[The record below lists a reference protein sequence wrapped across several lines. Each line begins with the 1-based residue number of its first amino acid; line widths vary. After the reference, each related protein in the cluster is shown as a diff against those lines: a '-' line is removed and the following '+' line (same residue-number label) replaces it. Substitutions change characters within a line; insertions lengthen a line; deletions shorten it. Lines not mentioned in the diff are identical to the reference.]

1 MLIANLSRPFIVCS
15 MSTSSLRILAVEDN
29 PLLARALRPIVQEL
43 GYELLPVAADADEA
57 IRFFQEHKPDL
68 VLLDVRLR
76 GAKDGIEV
84 GHLLNA
90 QRPVPLIFVTSFQD
104 RETFERAKAVG
115 AFAFLTK
122 PYDALV
128 LERAIE
134 LAVQHFAR
142 ESQLKP
148 AVPTPPDVVLEG
160 ESLFVRDGGKLT
172 RVAYP
177 DIQWLEAD
185 DSYVHLH
192 TATKKYT
199 LRISLRDLEDQFP
212 PNRFLR
218 THRGHLVQISC
229 IEQVDPQ
236 TNELQLQGGHKVPI
250 GRAYRNDLLARLHLV
265 G

>member
-1 MLIANLSRPFIVCS
+1 MSIA
-15 MSTSSLRILAVEDN
+15 SLRILAVEDN

-57 IRFFQEHKPDL
+57 VKFFELHQPDL

-90 QRPVPLIFVTSFQD
+90 IRPVPLIFVTSFQD
-104 RETFERAKAVG
+104 RETFERAKSVG

-128 LERAIE
+128 MERAIE

-142 ESQLKP
+142 ESQPQP
-148 AVPTPPDVVLEG
+148 AVPPPPEVMSQTD
-160 ESLFVRDGGKLT
+160 SLFIRDGGKLT
-172 RVAYP
+172 RVMYP
-177 DIQWLEAD
+177 EIQWIEAD
-185 DSYVHLH
+185 DSYIHLH
-192 TATKKYT
+192 TDRKKYT
-199 LRISLRDLEDQFP
+199 LRVSLRDLEDQLP
-212 PNRFLR
+212 ANRFMR
-218 THRGHLVQISC
+218 IHRGYLIQVAC

-236 TNELQLQGGHKVPI
+236 ANEIQLQGGQVLPI
-250 GRAYRNDLLARLHLV
+250 GRAYRNDLLGRLHMV

>member
-1 MLIANLSRPFIVCS
+1 MPT
-15 MSTSSLRILAVEDN
+15 STLRILAVEDN

-57 IRFFQEHKPDL
+57 VRFFKEHKPDL

-76 GAKDGIEV
+76 GAQDGIEV

-90 QRPVPLIFVTSFQD
+90 ERPVPLIFVTSFQD
-104 RETFERAKAVG
+104 RETFDRAKAVG

-142 ESQLKP
+142 ESQPKP
-148 AVPTPPDVVLEG
+148 TVPAPPEVVPNDD
-160 ESLFVRDGGKLT
+160 SLFVRDGGKLT
-172 RVAYP
+172 RVLYP
-177 DIQWLEAD
+177 EINWIEAD
-185 DSYVHLH
+185 DSYCHLH
-192 TATKKYT
+192 TVRKKYT
-199 LRISLRDLEDQFP
+199 LRMSLRDLEDQLP
-212 PNRFLR
+212 HNRFLR
-218 THRGHLVQISC
+218 VHRGYLVQMAC

-236 TNELQLQGGHKVPI
+236 ANELQLQGGNVVPI

>member
-1 MLIANLSRPFIVCS
+1 

-134 LAVQHFAR
+134 LAMQHFTRAQQPK
-142 ESQLKP
+142 S
-148 AVPTPPDVVLEG
+148 AVAAPPEVVPEVDCV
-160 ESLFVRDGGKLT
+160 FVREGNRLT
-172 RVAYP
+172 RIPYAE
-177 DIQWLEAD
+177 IQAFVAD
-185 DSYVHLH
+185 DSYVQLH
-192 TATKKYT
+192 AGRKKYA
-199 LRISLRDLEDQFP
+199 LRVTLRDLEDQLP
-212 PNRFLR
+212 PTRFMR
-218 THRGHLVQISC
+218 VHRSHLVLVAA
-229 IEQVDPQ
+229 IEQIDSQ
-236 TNELQLQGGHKVPI
+236 ANELQMQGGLTVPV
-250 GRAYRNDLLARLHLV
+250 GRAYRTELFARLHLV